1 MIRREKVMLIMYR
14 VSSVHWLTDE
24 QYNGLLRFF
33 SGHRGTVDALAFFT
47 SNTHAPLTLEEA
59 RGCLKRLKTVMKR
72 TREVLGIR
80 VGVNVLATMGHHEEN
95 LDGSLD
101 EPWQRVVD
109 QEGNECRG
117 TYCPSDP
124 RLQSYVRELY
134 TLVAEAE
141 PDFIWVDDDVRLAGH
156 RPATFTCFCKR
167 CITRF
172 IQETGREF
180 TRETLTAAFND
191 GATDACLDLRRRWLE
206 HNCKVITKLLS
217 IIEQTVHFAAP
228 DLPIGFM
235 TGDRFY
241 EGYAFTR
248 WAQALGG
255 ACEREVYWRPG
266 GGFYWDDSLLGL
278 VEKAH
283 DVGRQVA
290 ALPKTVMV
298 IQSELENFPYHRL
311 KKCVHVTMLEAAA
324 HMAAGAT
331 GIAFNVLSQHSEPLD
346 EYQPFA
352 EATAFTRPF
361 FSALQRHLGRRPVL
375 GVYPAWNEDLFI
387 AKGWGESWFDSPSI
401 MDTLRQQYVLAEI
414 GLPVCYSP
422 FGAYV
427 TTFAGTTPL
436 AFTEEELKEAF
447 HDGVL
452 LDVPAWYA
460 LDHRGFAGWT
470 GVRPTAVIEHDA
482 VEVFTDHPINGLYK
496 GRQRDCRQS
505 FWFKP
510 AYSLEPVASGVQVL
524 SEMSDYRGR
533 PLGPCLTA
541 YENEFGGRVVVAG
554 YYPWFLIHNQSKS
567 TQVKRICAWLSR
579 DRLPVVVESFAKV
592 VVWARGEPD
601 EDPVIVVLNASLDQ
615 IPHLCLRV
623 RSSAEDFE
631 VLSLKG
637 EHATLHSKR
646 GADLSPNYRRI
657 VIDNVTP
664 WNIYLL
670 TCLKG

>member
-1 MIRREKVMLIMYR
+1 MLVMFR
-14 VSSVHWLTDE
+14 VSTAHWLTDE
-24 QYNGLLRFF
+24 QFDGLLKFF
-33 SGHRGTVDALAFFT
+33 SDYREAVDALAFFT
-47 SNTHAPLTLEEA
+47 SNTHTPLKLEGA
-59 RGCLKRLKTVMKR
+59 CRRLKRLKNVMKR

-80 VGVNVLATMGHHEEN
+80 AGVNVLATMGHHEEN

-109 QEGNECRG
+109 AKGNECRG
-117 TYCPSDP
+117 TYCPSD
-124 RLQSYVRELY
+124 RRFQSYIRKLY

-156 RPATFTCFCKR
+156 KPVIFTCFCKR
-167 CITRF
+167 CIKRF
-172 IQETGREF
+172 TLETGREF
-180 TRETLTAAFND
+180 TRETLTAAFNE
-191 GATDACLDLRRRWLE
+191 AAADACLNLRQRWLE
-206 HNCKVITKLLS
+206 HNRSVIAELLS
-217 IIEQTVHFAAP
+217 IIEETVHFAAP

-241 EGYAFTR
+241 EGYAFSR
-248 WAQALGG
+248 WAQALAG
-255 ACEREVYWRPG
+255 AREREVYWRPG

-290 ALPKTVMV
+290 ALPKRVEV

-311 KKCVHVTMLEAAA
+311 KKSVHVTMLEAAA

-346 EYQPFA
+346 EYHPFA
-352 EATAFTRPF
+352 EATASTRPF
-361 FSALQRHLGRRPVL
+361 FTALHQHLGRRPVL
-375 GVYPAWNEDLFI
+375 GIHPAWNENLFI

-401 MDTLRQQYVLAEI
+401 TDTLCQQYVLAEI
-414 GLPVCYSP
+414 GLPVCYSR

-427 TTFAGTTPL
+427 TTFAGATPL
-436 AFTEEELKEAF
+436 AFTDEELKEIF

-460 LDHRGFAGWT
+460 LDHRGFAHLT
-470 GVRPTAVIEHDA
+470 GVRPTAVIERDA

-510 AYSLEPVASGVQVL
+510 AYCLEPVANGVQVL
-524 SEMSDYRGR
+524 SEMTDYRGR
-533 PLGPCLTA
+533 PLGPCLIA
-541 YENEFGGRVVVAG
+541 YENELGGRVVVAG
-554 YYPWFLIHNQSKS
+554 YYPWFLLHNQSKS

-579 DRLPVVVESFAKV
+579 DRLPVVVESFAKT

-601 EDPVIVVLNASLDQ
+601 EDPAIVVLNASLDQ
-615 IPHLCLRV
+615 IPRLCLRV
-623 RSSAEDFE
+623 RSSAKDFE
-631 VLSLKG
+631 VLSLNG
-637 EHATLHSKR
+637 EHATLHSER
-646 GADLSPNYRRI
+646 GADLPPNYRRI
-657 VIDNVTP
+657 VIEDVAL

-670 TCLKG
+670 TCVKG